1 MNRQDCNGI
10 KFGFSLVLIWLTLLT
25 GFVMY
30 DKMSI
35 AQGVRNIIL
44 PPPILE
50 PVEMEVFYEPVNE

>member
-1 MNRQDCNGI
+1 MDGQDYNGI

-35 AQGVRNIIL
+35 GRGVENIII

-50 PVEMEVFYEPVNE
+50 PIEMEVFYEPINE

>member
-1 MNRQDCNGI
+1 MNSQERNGI

-35 AQGVRNIIL
+35 VRGVRNVIL

-50 PVEMEVFYEPVNE
+50 PVEMEVFYEPINE